1 MIYIKTILKN
11 SNQEALLHNRRLL
24 EKLDSVSYWRVFTH
38 SLQQKTWYK
47 NSQFNSLDAY
57 FPCTHSG
64 RRYKQ
69 ELTQIKHYFENLAK
83 PLPSMVRF
91 FNSIV
96 EHAHRIARKLD
107 TSAKRKTWLDSGW
120 GPKFIASLAKPN
132 PTPAFFALALL
143 VFSFAFEN
151 RKAVSSLS
159 YAHSLPPRHAI
170 LRSTLRDEPKKASAS
185 ETSTKQWSFSWN
197 TAIRQVK

>member
-1 MIYIKTILKN
+1 MIYIKTMLKN

-24 EKLDSVSYWRVFTH
+24 EKLDSVSYWRIFTH

-57 FPCTHSG
+57 FTCTHSG

-69 ELTQIKHYFENLAK
+69 ELTRIKHYFENLAE

-96 EHAHRIARKLD
+96 EHTHRMAKKLD
-107 TSAKRKTWLDSGW
+107 TSAKRKTWLGRGW
-120 GPKFIASLAKPN
+120 GESVNTESNLELKLSLQPH
-132 PTPAFFALALL
+132 LL
-143 VFSFAFEN
+143 CPGG
-151 RKAVSSLS
+151 R
-159 YAHSLPPRHAI
+159 
-170 LRSTLRDEPKKASAS
+170 LRN
-185 ETSTKQWSFSWN
+185 F
-197 TAIRQVK
+197 VKL